1 MCIVGDDAKAG
12 VCGILLHDA
21 AERHLCGGSHG
32 VRFVEDDE
40 FVVAEDLEVPRF
52 RRGREYLFG
61 ALKGINPSMTQCNG
75 RAPVS
80 MLPGEDDILA
90 NVLICSRTTSIPL
103 SSLALSSRTI
113 CRMFLLP

>member
-12 VCGILLHDA
+12 VGGILLHDA

-32 VRFVEDDE
+32 ICFVENDE

-52 RRGREYLFG
+52 RRGREDLFG
-61 ALKGINPSMTQCNG
+61 ALEGTNPSVMQRNE
-75 RAPVS
+75 RALVFQW
-80 MLPGEDDILA
+80 DNVVLA
-90 NVLICSRTTSIPL
+90 KVLICSRTTSIPL